1 MSNNYDPVA
10 RYYDFL
16 SWLVFGQ
23 AEINAQI
30 ELLGYLAP
38 GSRMLIV
45 GGGTG
50 WILEKIAA
58 VHPSGLHITYVES
71 SPRMMEQSRKRNCG
85 HNPVEFVLLPIE
97 EFVAPAPFD
106 CILTGFVFDNFSAEK
121 ARAVVRQ
128 LDPLL
133 REGGYWL
140 YADFY
145 LPKQKRKLW
154 KAVLLR
160 AMYIAARIICKVE
173 ASKLPDMEAIFGE
186 VGYATV
192 YTSFHY
198 SKFIQSVGYMKGAS
212 SPSDGEIVK

>member
-23 AEINAQI
+23 TEINAQM
-30 ELLGYLAP
+30 ELLGYVAL
-38 GSRMLIV
+38 GGRMLIV

-58 VHPSGLHITYVES
+58 IQPSGLRVTYVES
-71 SPRMMEQSRKRNCG
+71 SARMMERSRKRNCG
-85 HNPVEFVLLPIE
+85 QNSVEFVLLPIE
-97 EFVAPAPFD
+97 EFVAAAPYD
-106 CILTGFVFDNFSAEK
+106 CILTGFVFDNFSADK

-128 LDPLL
+128 LDGMLS
-133 REGGYWL
+133 EGGYWL
-140 YADFY
+140 FADFY
-145 LPKQKRKLW
+145 LSKGKRKLW
-154 KAVLLR
+154 KAVLLK

-173 ASKLPDMEAIFGE
+173 ASKLPDMEVIFGE
-186 VGYATV
+186 SGYMPV

-198 SKFIQSVGYMKGAS
+198 SKFIKSVAYRK
-212 SPSDGEIVK
+212 

>member
-30 ELLGYLAP
+30 EMLGYVAP

-58 VHPSGLHITYVES
+58 AHSSGLHITYVES
-71 SPRMMEQSRKRNCG
+71 SLRMMELSRKRNCG
-85 HNPVEFVLLPIE
+85 HNSVEFVLLPIE

-106 CILTGFVFDNFSAEK
+106 CILTGFVFDNFSADK

-128 LDPLL
+128 LDLLL
-133 REGGYWL
+133 REGGHWL

-154 KAVLLR
+154 KAVLLK
-160 AMYIAARIICKVE
+160 AMYIAARVICKVE
-173 ASKLPDMEAIFGE
+173 ASKLPDMGEIFGE
-186 VGYATV
+186 AGYETV
-192 YTSFHY
+192 YTSWHY
-198 SKFIQSVGYMKGAS
+198 SRFIQSVVYRRAAGIIFA
-212 SPSDGEIVK
+212 

>member
-23 AEINAQI
+23 AEINAQV
-30 ELLGYLAP
+30 EMLGYIAP

-58 VHPSGLHITYVES
+58 VHSSGLQITYVES
-71 SPRMMEQSRKRNCG
+71 STRMMELSRKRNCG
-85 HNPVEFVLLPIE
+85 QNHVEFVLLPIE
-97 EFVAPAPFD
+97 AFVAAVPFD
-106 CILTGFVFDNFSAEK
+106 CILTGFVFDNFSADK

-128 LDPLL
+128 LDLLL
-133 REGGYWL
+133 REEGHWL

-154 KAVLLR
+154 KAVLLK
-160 AMYIAARIICKVE
+160 AMYIAARMICKVE

-186 VGYATV
+186 VGYTTV
-192 YTSFHY
+192 HTSFHY
-198 SKFIQSVGYMKGAS
+198 SRFIQSVVYRKGAS
-212 SPSDGEIVK
+212 SPADKEIIK